1 MGYSETLRLIEDR
14 LSEFLH
20 NSRFSS
26 FYIGQTNDFERRAE
40 EHRNNEGYNYVWS
53 IAEGSPSAI
62 NQAEIDLI
70 KFFRE
75 NQNQVIPL
83 DNKINGGAGNDS
95 NTIYVAVKATINE
108 VGDLYDGL
116 VSINGLEN
124 IKIPEVND

>member
-40 EHRNNEGYNYVWS
+40 EHRNKEGYNYVWS

-70 KFFRE
+70 NFFRK
-75 NQNQVIPL
+75 NQVIPL
-83 DNKINGGAGNDS
+83 DNKIDGGAGNDS
-95 NTIYVAVKATINE
+95 NTIYVAVRATINE